1 MRPKGEPFRLSWLV
15 WGVVFV
21 VLALLWLIPVL
32 WMVDTAFKPTSN
44 IFTRPPSWWSSTWTL
59 DHFRNALGNWPFG
72 QWLWNSFIV
81 ATGATA
87 ASLLLS
93 IPAAYSFARL
103 PWKGRNILFFVM
115 VASMLIPWQVNSV
128 PLYFMMNDFG
138 LLNTRLGLI
147 LPITAM
153 PIGIFLL
160 RQFFINIPRELE
172 EAAQLDG
179 ASSFTVLTRVI
190 LPMSMPALA
199 ALGIYV
205 FIFTWNE
212 FFWSVIALTRKEM
225 FTIPIGL
232 KALQGA
238 YDIQYGLLM
247 AAAAFA
253 SLPVLLIY
261 LVLQRRIITGITMAS
276 TEVK

>member
-1 MRPKGEPFRLSWLV
+1 MRLNGEPFRLSWLI

-21 VLALLWLIPVL
+21 VLALLWLVPVL

-44 IFTRPPSWWSSTWTL
+44 IFTRPPSWWSSTWTMQ
-59 DHFRNALGNWPFG
+59 HFRNALGNWPFG

-81 ATGATA
+81 SASATA

-128 PLYFMMNDFG
+128 PLYFMMNDLG

-172 EAAQLDG
+172 EAAHLDG

>member
-1 MRPKGEPFRLSWLV
+1 MRRGPARS
-15 WGVVFV
+15 VVRSLLF
-21 VLALLWLIPVL
+21 LALAAVWLIPVM
-32 WMVDTAFKPTSN
+32 WMLDTAFKPTSF
-44 IFTRPPSWWSSTWTL
+44 IFSRPPTWWSPEWTFG
-59 DHFRNALGNWPFG
+59 HFHEALANWPFG
-72 QWLWNSFIV
+72 RWLWNSFVV
-81 ATGATA
+81 AAGATA
-87 ASLLLS
+87 ITLLLS
-93 IPAAYSFARL
+93 IPAAFSFARL
-103 PWKGRNILFFVM
+103 RWRGRNALFFAM
-115 VASMLIPWQVNSV
+115 VGSMLIPWQVNAI
-128 PLYFMMNDFG
+128 PLYFMMNEFG

-153 PIGIFLL
+153 PIGVFLL
-160 RQFFINIPRELE
+160 RQFFVNIPSELE

-179 ASSFTVLTRVI
+179 ATSLGILLRVI
-190 LPMSMPALA
+190 VPMSLPALA

-205 FIFTWNE
+205 FVFTWNE
-212 FFWSVIALTRKEM
+212 FFWSVIALTKKEM
-225 FTIPIGL
+225 FTVPIGL

-276 TEVK
+276 TELK

>member
-1 MRPKGEPFRLSWLV
+1 MRAATFPFKASWLL
-15 WGVVFV
+15 WGLLFI
-21 VLALLWLIPVL
+21 VLALCWLIPVL
-32 WMVDTAFKPTSN
+32 WMVDTAFKPTSS
-44 IFTRPPSWWSSTWTL
+44 IFTRPPTWWSDVWTL
-59 DHFRNALGNWPFG
+59 THFRNALSNWPFG
-72 QWLWNSFIV
+72 QWLLNSFIV
-81 ATGATA
+81 ASGATV

-103 PWKGRNILFFVM
+103 TWRGRNVLFFVM

-128 PLYFMMNDFG
+128 PLYFMMNELG

-153 PIGIFLL
+153 PIGVFLL

-190 LPMSMPALA
+190 LPMSLPALA

-205 FIFTWNE
+205 FVFTWNE

-276 TEVK
+276 SEIK